1 MHTPSR
7 RRAVCALVL
16 AGVALSTPALGG
28 DPEAAPAPD
37 CPPGAVCEAVDIGP
51 PAEPAEPAA
60 PELAPDPAVEGP
72 LDAPPVVPPD
82 DDASRLP
89 GYEQPSFV
97 LPPDAPARLDYAAG
111 DPVPPGYH
119 LSDTPNDVLLV
130 LGCTLVTVSYLPP
143 LLIAVT
149 AAATENPDL
158 APYMVLAVP
167 LIGPPLFSE
176 LVDASRPVRILNVT
190 AGVTQGVG
198 LAFMGLAFAASE
210 TTLFRD
216 DLALDPSPLAPRV
229 AVAPFASPTA
239 AGLVVGGTL

>member
-1 MHTPSR
+1 MHTSSR
-7 RRAVCALVL
+7 RLAVCALVL
-16 AGVALSTPALGG
+16 AGVAVSVPALGA
-28 DPEAAPAPD
+28 DPEAPPAPD
-37 CPPGAVCEAVDIGP
+37 CPPGAVCEAVDVGP
-51 PAEPAEPAA
+51 TAEPKEPAE
-60 PELAPDPAVEGP
+60 PELAPDAGP
-72 LDAPPVVPPD
+72 LDAPPVVPPV
-82 DDASRLP
+82 DDAYRSP
-89 GYEQPSFV
+89 GYDEPSFA

-119 LSDTPNDVLLV
+119 LSDSPNDVLLV

-158 APYMVLAVP
+158 APYMVLGVP